1 MNELW
6 NHVSYWMM
14 EASFMGNHAW
24 QWSALLGTILGAF
37 VVGKVISYALLLQ
50 AKRMDSIE
58 NRWRVLSALAKSL
71 ARPISLGMLAAGL
84 SLSRMFMTLTF
95 SEGENTI
102 DLNPF
107 WESACAVLAVLSVSW
122 FIYRL
127 VDVVELLLQ
136 KMTQRTQTALD
147 DQLVPLVRKTLR
159 VFIVILAGIF
169 LAQNVFHWNIG
180 AILTGLGIGGLA
192 FALAAKDMLSNL
204 FGSLAIFASRPFAMG
219 DRITINGYTGN
230 VTEVGFRCT
239 RLQTLI
245 GHTVTIP
252 NGVVANATIENV
264 STRTFLKRVLDIGV
278 TYNTPPAKLNEA
290 IAIIK
295 EMFATRAA
303 ELSGENPARVYFTD
317 FNSANLNLQIIYWF
331 DSAEWWDYYAFNHA
345 FNMELL
351 ERFNDAGLEFAFP
364 TQTLYVENATADTS
378 QPSSG
383 EPV

>member
-1 MNELW
+1 MAELW
-6 NHVSYWMM
+6 QNIVDYWTGK
-14 EASFMGNHAW
+14 SFMGNHAW
-24 QWSALLGTILGAF
+24 QWAALFGTILGAF

-50 AKRMDSIE
+50 AKRMDAIE
-58 NRWRVLSALAKSL
+58 NRWQLLSALAKSL

-84 SLSRMFMTLTF
+84 SLSRMFMTLSF
-95 SEGENTI
+95 SEGENPI
-102 DLNPF
+102 DLNPY
-107 WESACAVLAVLSVSW
+107 WESACAVLSVLSVSW

-295 EMFATRAA
+295 EMFASRAA

-317 FNSANLNLQIIYWF
+317 FNSANLNIQIIYWF

>member
-1 MNELW
+1 
-6 NHVSYWMM
+6 
-14 EASFMGNHAW
+14 
-24 QWSALLGTILGAF
+24 
-37 VVGKVISYALLLQ
+37 
-50 AKRMDSIE
+50 
-58 NRWRVLSALAKSL
+58 
-71 ARPISLGMLAAGL
+71 MLAAGL
-84 SLSRMFMTLTF
+84 SLSRIFLTLTF
-95 SEGENTI
+95 SEGEKAI

-107 WESACAVLAVLSVSW
+107 WQSACAVLAVLSVSW

-127 VDVVELLLQ
+127 VDVVELLLR

-159 VFIVILAGIF
+159 VFIVIVAGIF
-169 LAQNVFHWNIG
+169 LAQNVFHWDIG
-180 AILTGLGIGGLA
+180 AVLTGLGIGGLA
-192 FALAAKDMLSNL
+192 FALAAKDMISNL

-219 DRITINGYTGN
+219 DRITINGQTGN

-239 RLQTLI
+239 RLLTLV

-252 NGVVANATIENV
+252 NGIVANATIENV

-278 TYNTPPAKLNEA
+278 TYDTPPAKLNEA

-317 FNSANLNLQIIYWF
+317 FNLNLQITYWF
-331 DSAEWWDYYAFNHA
+331 DSDAWWDYYAFNHS

-351 ERFNDAGLEFAFP
+351 ERFNEAGLEFAFP
-364 TQTLYVENATADTS
+364 TQTLYMENATDGSTPPI
-378 QPSSG
+378 QDGPF
-383 EPV
+383 

>member
-1 MNELW
+1 MTELW

-24 QWSALLGTILGAF
+24 QWAALLGTILGAF

-50 AKRMDSIE
+50 AKRMDAIE
-58 NRWRVLSALAKSL
+58 NRWQLLSALAKSL
-71 ARPISLGMLAAGL
+71 ARPISLGMLATGL
-84 SLSRMFMTLTF
+84 GLSRMFMTLTF
-95 SEGENTI
+95 SDGEKTI
-102 DLNPF
+102 DLNSY
-107 WESACAVLAVLSVSW
+107 WQSACAVLAVLSVSW
-122 FIYRL
+122 LVYRL
-127 VDVVELLLQ
+127 VDVVELLLR
-136 KMTQRTQTALD
+136 KFTKRTQTALD

-159 VFIVILAGIF
+159 VFIVIVAGIF
-169 LAQNVFHWNIG
+169 LAQNVFHWDIG
-180 AILTGLGIGGLA
+180 AVLTGLGIGGLA
-192 FALAAKDMLSNL
+192 FALAAKDMISNL

-239 RLQTLI
+239 RLLTLV

-252 NGVVANATIENV
+252 NGIVANATIENV

-278 TYNTPPAKLNEA
+278 TYDTPPAKLNEA
-290 IAIIK
+290 VAIIK

-317 FNSANLNLQIIYWF
+317 FNDANLNLQITYWF
-331 DSAEWWDYYAFNHA
+331 DSNAWWDYYAFNHA

-351 ERFNDAGLEFAFP
+351 ERFNGAGLEFAFP
-364 TQTLYVENATADTS
+364 TQTLYVENATDGSTPPI
-378 QPSSG
+378 QDGPF
-383 EPV
+383 